1 MADSN
6 RLLIEQIFRDEYGRV
21 VSSLIRQTG
30 DFGIAEEAVQEACEA
45 ALTVWPKSGFPPN
58 PGGWLMTTAKR
69 KAIDKLRRSANYR
82 AKQSAFGYREQIDR
96 LGGDPM
102 DELSFDESQLRDDQL
117 KLIFT
122 CCHPA
127 LGIDA
132 QVALTVKTLGGLTTS
147 EIARGFVVSETTI
160 AQRIV
165 RAKRK
170 IKSAAIPYRVP
181 GDEELP
187 DRLASVL
194 GVLYLIFNE
203 GYAASSGQNHVRE
216 DLCLEAIRL
225 GELLEQLM
233 PDEPEVVGLNALMG
247 FHHARRATRT
257 DLDGTP
263 VLLEDQDR
271 SLWHMATIEA
281 MDARLIAALRR
292 GQPGSYQVQA
302 AIAGIHAAAPS
313 FAETDWVQIVGLYDS
328 LIGLVAS
335 PVVELNRAAAI
346 AMAFGEQRG
355 LDAMVNLAGRLQD
368 YAPYHSARG
377 ELLARTGN
385 VEGAI
390 REFET
395 AIGVG
400 TSDGE
405 RTRLRSKIAQFTG

>member
-21 VSSLIRQTG
+21 VSSLIRQIG

>member
-1 MADSN
+1 
-6 RLLIEQIFRDEYGRV
+6 
-21 VSSLIRQTG
+21 
-30 DFGIAEEAVQEACEA
+30 
-45 ALTVWPKSGFPPN
+45 
-58 PGGWLMTTAKR
+58 
-69 KAIDKLRRSANYR
+69 
-82 AKQSAFGYREQIDR
+82 
-96 LGGDPM
+96 
-102 DELSFDESQLRDDQL
+102 
-117 KLIFT
+117 
-122 CCHPA
+122 
-127 LGIDA
+127 
-132 QVALTVKTLGGLTTS
+132 
-147 EIARGFVVSETTI
+147 
-160 AQRIV
+160 
-165 RAKRK
+165 
-170 IKSAAIPYRVP
+170 
-181 GDEELP
+181 
-187 DRLASVL
+187 
-194 GVLYLIFNE
+194 
-203 GYAASSGQNHVRE
+203 
-216 DLCLEAIRL
+216 
-225 GELLEQLM
+225 
-233 PDEPEVVGLNALMG
+233 
-247 FHHARRATRT
+247 
-257 DLDGTP
+257 
-263 VLLEDQDR
+263 
-271 SLWHMATIEA
+271 MATIEA

>member
-21 VSSLIRQTG
+21 VSSLIRQIG

-181 GDEELP
+181 GDDELP

>member
-1 MADSN
+1 MAESN
-6 RLLIEQIFRDEYGRV
+6 RLSIEQIFRDEYGRV

>member
-6 RLLIEQIFRDEYGRV
+6 RLSIEQIFRDEYGRV

-181 GDEELP
+181 GDDELP

>member
-1 MADSN
+1 MAESN
-6 RLLIEQIFRDEYGRV
+6 RLSIEQIFRDEYGRV
-21 VSSLIRQTG
+21 VSSLIRQIG

-45 ALTVWPKSGFPPN
+45 ALTVWPKSGLPPN

-82 AKQSAFGYREQIDR
+82 VKQRAFGYREQLDR

-132 QVALTVKTLGGLTTS
+132 QVALTVKALGGLTTA

-170 IKSAAIPYRVP
+170 IKSATIPYRVP
-181 GDEELP
+181 GDDELP

-203 GYAASSGQNHVRE
+203 GYAALSGRNHVRD

-247 FHHARRATRT
+247 FHRARRATRT
-257 DLDGTP
+257 DSDGTP

-271 SLWHMATIEA
+271 SLWHTVTIEA

-292 GQPGSYQVQA
+292 GQPGLYQVQA
-302 AIAGIHAAAPS
+302 AIAGVHATAPS

-335 PVVELNRAAAI
+335 PVVELNRAVAI
-346 AMAFGEQRG
+346 AMAFGERRG
-355 LDAMVNLAGRLQD
+355 LDAMVNLAEPLQD

-377 ELLARTGN
+377 ELLARVGN

-390 REFET
+390 KEFET

-405 RTRLRSKIAQFTG
+405 SSRLRSKIVQLTG

>member
-181 GDEELP
+181 GDDELP

-271 SLWHMATIEA
+271 SLWHMATIEV
-281 MDARLIAALRR
+281 MDARLMAALRR

-368 YAPYHSARG
+368 YAPYHSSRG